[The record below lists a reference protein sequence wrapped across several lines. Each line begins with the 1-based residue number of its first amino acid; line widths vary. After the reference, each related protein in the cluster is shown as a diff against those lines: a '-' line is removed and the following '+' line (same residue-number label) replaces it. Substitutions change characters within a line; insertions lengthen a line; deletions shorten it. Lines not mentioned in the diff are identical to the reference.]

1 MCGILCYYNKHHTSL
16 SINFKLNLEKLNN
29 RGPDNSAD
37 LEIDNVLLGFT
48 RLAINGLNE
57 KSMQPFNLDDNLFC
71 ICNGEIY
78 NYKELAYEYNIKL
91 STGSDCEIILPLY
104 KKFGIKKLCELLDG
118 VFAFVIYNKNNS
130 TVYAGRDPYGVRP
143 LFIGLTPENNIM
155 LGSEIKSLYN
165 DCIEIKAFT
174 PGTFMN
180 LNYFEYESYL
190 YNNLPSPIEY
200 NMDTILNGTNKY
212 LKEAVNKRMMA
223 DVEIGCL
230 LSGGVDSSLI
240 CALVSKHYNYK
251 KLHTFSI
258 GLKNSPDLMYAKK
271 VSDYLGTNHHEI
283 ILTEEDVLNS
293 IEEVIYALESYD
305 VTTVRASIGNYLI
318 GKYIKKNTFCKVIFN
333 GDGADEIFGSYKW
346 LSKITDP
353 DEFYEENNK
362 LLKEIYFFDVLR
374 SDRSMAAN
382 GLEARTP
389 FLDKKFVSFIMSIL
403 PSKKMHNNSIE
414 KEILRNAF
422 DKEKLLPDDV
432 LWRSKTAFSD
442 GITSEVRSVFTILE
456 EYIDTQITDNE
467 YWLFHNKY
475 KCISKEHYYYIK
487 IFNKLF
493 PNTSCNN
500 LGVIPHLWM
509 PPKKYL
515 GNKIDPSARLL

>member
-1 MCGILCYYNKHHTSL
+1 
-16 SINFKLNLEKLNN
+16 
-29 RGPDNSAD
+29 
-37 LEIDNVLLGFT
+37 
-48 RLAINGLNE
+48 
-57 KSMQPFNLDDNLFC
+57 
-71 ICNGEIY
+71 
-78 NYKELAYEYNIKL
+78 
-91 STGSDCEIILPLY
+91 
-104 KKFGIKKLCELLDG
+104 
-118 VFAFVIYNKNNS
+118 
-130 TVYAGRDPYGVRP
+130 
-143 LFIGLTPENNIM
+143 M

-389 FLDKKFVSFIMSIL
+389 FLDKK
-403 PSKKMHNNSIE
+403 
-414 KEILRNAF
+414 
-422 DKEKLLPDDV
+422 
-432 LWRSKTAFSD
+432 
-442 GITSEVRSVFTILE
+442 
-456 EYIDTQITDNE
+456 
-467 YWLFHNKY
+467 
-475 KCISKEHYYYIK
+475 
-487 IFNKLF
+487 
-493 PNTSCNN
+493 
-500 LGVIPHLWM
+500 
-509 PPKKYL
+509 
-515 GNKIDPSARLL
+515 